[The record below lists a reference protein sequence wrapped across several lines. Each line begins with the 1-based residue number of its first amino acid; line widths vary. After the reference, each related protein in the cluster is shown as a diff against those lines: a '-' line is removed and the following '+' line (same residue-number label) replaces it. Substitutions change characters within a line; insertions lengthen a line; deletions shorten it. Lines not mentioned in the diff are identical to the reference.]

1 MIKKAAYLLSL
12 LTILVVS
19 GCAKASLDGPPV
31 ASMNEVAELARGFS
45 ALGDEVDP
53 EEAARAARIAFDY
66 SHQLALEYEITD
78 PPIIHNIKVN
88 AGLRP
93 RGLCYQWADDMEARL
108 QQENFRTLSLHRAI
122 ANSNS
127 AILIEHSTVIVSRR
141 GDGQNQ
147 GVVVDP
153 WRNGGVLFWSPTLAD
168 KKYVWVSRSE
178 VFKTK
183 HRRQLARAR

>member
-31 ASMNEVAELARGFS
+31 ASMNEVAELARGLS